1 MTPRGFIIH
10 FTARSGSTFII
21 FTLMQ
26 HPQIKARA
34 EVFGASKLPGN
45 VEQSDQNQ
53 IAFLRRFMRPYRL
66 DAPGYDGISR
76 GFKIQISRENQQI
89 RNVNR
94 YVKVANQYDV
104 AKFFL
109 YRRNRVKQVISA
121 FRARQVKALTK
132 QLTSVERAH
141 VFDEKTHEKVS
152 ELPKLLVPPEHL
164 IRALEKLE
172 DSYRGLDSLKLKIGE
187 GIDLFYEDS
196 IAERQRF
203 FDDMFREIGVPS
215 IDITKTDETKK
226 ITSENLTAVIENF
239 DEVYRRLRGTRYES
253 QLMVN

>member
-10 FTARSGSTFII
+10 FTARSGSTFVI

-45 VEQSDQNQ
+45 LEQSDQNQ

-66 DAPGYDGISR
+66 ETPGYDGISR
-76 GFKIQISRENQQI
+76 GFKIQIARESQQI

-94 YVKVANQYDV
+94 YVKVANQYDL

-109 YRRNRVKQVISA
+109 YRTNRVKQVISA

-132 QLTSVERAH
+132 EMNSIERAH
-141 VFDEKTHEKVS
+141 VFDAETHQKVGK
-152 ELPKLLVPPEHL
+152 LPKISVTPEHL
-164 IRALEKLE
+164 IRALEKLD
-172 DSYRGLDSLKLKIGE
+172 DSYKGLESLKIKMGG

-196 IAERQRF
+196 ITERQQF
-203 FDDMFREIGVPS
+203 FDGIFREIGVHT
-215 IDITKTDETKK
+215 IDVTRTDETKK
-226 ITSENLTAVIENF
+226 ITSENLVDVIENF
-239 DEVYRRLRGTRYES
+239 DEVHTRLRGTRYEA
-253 QLMVN
+253 QLMGN